1 MITVEELSKKFAK
14 QVLFDKISFK
24 INTGERVGLVGKNG
38 HGKSTLF
45 RIIAGLEEPDKGR
58 VIIPKNYRIGYL
70 EQEPDFHRPT
80 VIEEASRGLPEN
92 EKDQL
97 WRVKKVLAGLGFQAE
112 DFQKNPVQLS
122 GGYQVRL
129 NLARLL
135 LYDFNLLLLDE
146 PNNYLDIT
154 SIRWLEKFLLGWGGE
169 LMLITHDRS
178 FMDRVVTHILG
189 IHRKKVRKIEGNTE
203 KYYNQLALEEEVYE
217 KTRVNDE
224 RKGKEMEVF
233 INRFRAKARLAKLV
247 QSRIKHLE
255 KMGKREKL
263 EKIKNMEFSFLGKP
277 FHHKYALSLDEIRFS
292 YTPEKPLIQDFS
304 INIGARDRVMVI
316 GPNGRGKTTLLK
328 IIAGVLKPQSG
339 TVSSPKS
346 VSVGY
351 HEQSYAENMSRENT
365 VLEEIASANP
375 LLEPG
380 RVRTIAGTLMF
391 EGDDALKPLKVL
403 SGGEKSRVL
412 LGKILATPVNLLLL
426 DEPTNHLDLESCDA
440 LLAALDN
447 LDGAVIMVTHNEMFL
462 QALSERLIVF
472 QDDKITVFEGDYE
485 TFLRKVGWSEEKE
498 EKTSETKKTVE
509 ESFKFKLTPKEI
521 RQLRSEVI
529 IEKSRILKPLEDR
542 VIDLENQIEE
552 TEKQVNNMT
561 QQIIEASVEGN
572 GQEVV
577 RLSRQL
583 DSLRK
588 NLDSLYEEYTQT
600 YQDYEEKR
608 EIFER
613 RLQEIEK
620 ISS

>member
-1 MITVEELSKKFAK
+1 MITVEELSKRFAR

-24 INTGERVGLVGKNG
+24 INPGERVGVVGKNG
-38 HGKSTLF
+38 DGKSTLF

-58 VIIPKNYRIGYL
+58 VIVPKNYRIGYL
-70 EQEPDFHRPT
+70 EQEPDFLKTT
-80 VIEEASRGLPEN
+80 VIEEASCGLPEN
-92 EKDQL
+92 DKDQL
-97 WRVKKVLAGLGFQAE
+97 WRAEKVLAGLGFRPE
-112 DFQKNPVQLS
+112 DFQKNPDQLS
-122 GGYQVRL
+122 AGYQVRL
-129 NLARLL
+129 NLARMLL
-135 LYDFNLLLLDE
+135 SDFNLLLLDE

-154 SIRWLEKFLLGWGGE
+154 SIRWLEKFLLGWRGE

-217 KTRVNDE
+217 KTRINDE
-224 RKGKEMEVF
+224 RKQKEMEIF
-233 INRFRAKARLAKLV
+233 INRFRAKARLAGLV

-255 KMGKREKL
+255 KIEKKEKL
-263 EKIKNMEFSFLGKP
+263 EKIKNMEFTFVEKP
-277 FHHKYALSLDEIRFS
+277 FHHKYALSLDEISFA
-292 YTPEKPLIQDFS
+292 YAKEKPLIQHFS
-304 INIGARDRVMVI
+304 IHVGARDRVMVV
-316 GPNGRGKTTLLK
+316 GPNGKGKTTLIK
-328 IIAGVLKPQSG
+328 IIAGVLKPQIG
-339 TVSSPKS
+339 TVSSPRS

-351 HEQSYAENMSRENT
+351 YEQSYAENLSPENT
-365 VLEEIASANP
+365 VLEEIASANAR
-375 LLEPG
+375 LDPG
-380 RVRTIAGTLMF
+380 RVRMIAGTLMF
-391 EGDDALKPLKVL
+391 EGDDALKPLKIL

-447 LDGAVIMVTHNEMFL
+447 FDGTVVMVTHNEMFL

-472 QDDKITVFEGDYE
+472 QDEKITVFEGDYE
-485 TFLRKVGWSEEKE
+485 TFLRKVGWSEEKK
-498 EKTSETKKTVE
+498 EKAPESIKTVE
-509 ESFKFKLTPKEI
+509 ESFKFKLTPREI

-542 VIDLENQIEE
+542 VIDLENQTEE
-552 TEKQVNNMT
+552 TEKQVNNLT
-561 QQIIEASVEGN
+561 QQVIEASVEGN

-583 DSLRK
+583 GSLRK

-620 ISS
+620 YSS